1 MNKFEQLLSGGDLR
15 SIGKS
20 NIVSVA
26 IRNQQ
31 DFDKLFSLLINGD
44 RLLRMRAADAVEK
57 ITITHPD
64 YLKSHK
70 KELFSFFQTHQNIE
84 FQWHLALLITRVD
97 LSAGE
102 TNLVWKQLSNWAV
115 DEKQSKIVRVNAI
128 QSLFDIS
135 TNTSAYKRQF
145 SKLATELDKLNIP
158 SISARLRKLMKT
170 I

>member
-1 MNKFEQLLSGGDLR
+1 MNKFEKLLSGGDLR

-20 NIVSVA
+20 NRVSVA

-31 DFDKLFSLLINGD
+31 DFDELFYLLIDSD

-57 ITITHPD
+57 ITITHPE

-84 FQWHLALLITRVD
+84 FQWHLALLITRLD

-102 TNLVWKQLSNWAV
+102 TNLVWRHLSKWAM

-135 TNTSAYKRQF
+135 SHTPSYKNQF
-145 SKLATELDKLNIP
+145 SKLANELDRQNVP
-158 SISARLRKLMKT
+158 SISARLRKLMKLF
-170 I
+170 